1 VQNLAKSLCD
11 RCRRE
16 WSYYTLAKCR
26 VALGLWVSVVT
37 ISPEVLDGK
46 FAANRVYSLS
56 EGQRWYA
63 VHTLPFAEAR
73 AEAQLENQNFHTFLP
88 KRLKTI
94 RHARKLSTAI
104 APFFPRYLFV
114 ALNLHRDRWRS
125 VNGTFGVSSL
135 IMAGDL
141 PCPAPHGIVESM
153 LAVADAEGALQLHSN
168 LKVGA
173 PVRLAAGPFAEQLG
187 ILDRL
192 DDSGRIRV
200 LLNIFG
206 RQVAVCL
213 NRTHVLPAA

>member
-1 VQNLAKSLCD
+1 VTVILVLC
-11 RCRRE
+11 
-16 WSYYTLAKCR
+16 AA
-26 VALGLWVSVVT
+26 VVSVVT
-37 ISPEVLDGK
+37 GVVRLETPDSE
-46 FAANRVYSLS
+46 FAQNVHALR
-56 EGQRWYA
+56 EGERWYA
-63 VHTLPFAEAR
+63 VHTLPFAERR
-73 AEAQLENQNFHTFLP
+73 AEAQLENQHFSTFLP
-88 KRLKTI
+88 KRQKTI
-94 RHARKLSTAI
+94 RHARKLSTVI

-114 ALNLHRDRWRS
+114 ALDLNRDRWRS

-135 IMAGDL
+135 IMGGDL

-153 LAVADAEGALQLHSN
+153 VSVADAEGVLQLHSD

-213 NRTHVLPAA
+213 NGVHVLPAA